1 MAPRVVTSR
10 RLRSEGL
17 REVRSSV
24 VAVISSDALVLRTYK
39 IGESSKVV
47 VLLTRDRGKLRAVAR
62 GARGPRSR
70 YRSSL
75 EPLSEV
81 RVGLYGRQGAELL
94 RLGPC
99 ELIRSA
105 FRASGRGLESS
116 MTLQYLADLVDAF
129 AQDGEPEEK
138 VYRLVCA
145 VIAAA
150 DGGAAPETLRCYL
163 EAWLLR
169 LQGIY
174 PPLDRCAACGLGL
187 PAGRLRYHDAA
198 RGFVCD
204 DCGPVSGPVLSL
216 AGRVFLEQC
225 FAKAPADLKEP
236 YPAEAMALEA
246 FHQDLITRHLE
257 RAPRSQRVI
266 KDVARG
272 VK

>member
-1 MAPRVVTSR
+1 MALRVVTSR
-10 RLRSEGL
+10 PAEVRGL
-17 REVRSSV
+17 RVVRSSA

-75 EPLSEV
+75 
-81 RVGLYGRQGAELL
+81 GLYGRQGAELL
-94 RLGPC
+94 RRGPC

-116 MTLQYLADLVDAF
+116 MTLQYLAELVDAF
-129 AQDGEPEEK
+129 AQEGEPEEK

-145 VIAAA
+145 VIGAA
-150 DGGAAPETLRCYL
+150 DGGAAPEMLRRYL

-216 AGRVFLEQC
+216 AGRIFLEQC
-225 FAKAPADLKEP
+225 FSKAPADLKEP
-236 YPAEAMALEA
+236 SPAEAMALEA